1 MDIRKLIKECLRS
14 IFYIILI
21 NIGFYKVFVLTYLLY
36 EIGASIMINI
46 ILHFLFEVIMW
57 GIHYV
62 KNVS

>member
-36 EIGASIMINI
+36 EIGASIIINI
-46 ILHFLFEVIMW
+46 ILHFLFEVIM
-57 GIHYV
+57 
-62 KNVS
+62 